1 MASLAEYCG
10 IWPTAGGQ
18 QFYVQVL
25 ASPKWRPLLSYLVGW
40 ALMTAEMSIG
50 SSCAIQNAN
59 IIGSFIQ
66 TVHPDFV
73 WTVSKVPIVVI
84 LLSLNMA
91 DAILKVVD
99 ELPLIS
105 ILYHSPIVYEP
116 PLRPTAILQLLR
128 RVLDR
133 RWIFWLGHH
142 CPGQSTKVQRRVRL
156 HYLLEQHWIY

>member
-1 MASLAEYCG
+1 MQVTYSHADEGQIRIAVALGQTLLMASLAEYCG

-73 WTVSKVPIVVI
+73 WTVRHRSII
-84 LLSLNMA
+84 LL
-91 DAILKVVD
+91 
-99 ELPLIS
+99 IS
-105 ILYHSPIVYEP
+105 GALW
-116 PLRPTAILQLLR
+116 
-128 RVLDR
+128 D
-133 RWIFWLGHH
+133 
-142 CPGQSTKVQRRVRL
+142 
-156 HYLLEQHWIY
+156 